1 MDISQYLRIANTANI
16 DANARIDL
24 NGEGTVSAVGTSK
37 VGRLG
42 ERIVRSAADSQHYT
56 QVRQSFLNS
65 LKTLYGV
72 DDQLK
77 LPKMVLDAFKDEEV
91 VCGKP
96 LTKRRITAVLDAVR
110 RNLNYTSLDAL
121 ADGVAEHVKAFG
133 DKVQLTKEIDLGN
146 DEADQSFFDDS
157 DSESEV
163 GGEGEPRMAEEKGPS
178 LQDRIQANAR
188 ATLIQDRDRF
198 AANISGKFVGPAA
211 DQLMARFD
219 KFMQLFSYC
228 KESAGTTSNYATDWL
243 DKMHQA
249 LTTTRKGNGT
259 FAKPDVVKPWNNNLE
274 SIVLSQEEMDE
285 MNDVVKGDDAYTLDE
300 AIEILQKWTA
310 SDVYVPD
317 TDADAF
323 DMEKDKAVFNMD
335 VALSFKD
342 PKLTKKVLEG
352 AKKFETQLRAEA
364 KARNFDKQRTQMY
377 VDNGMKYFKGDT
389 TFNLKLGELWSVD
402 HQRLEN
408 PANKEEFE
416 KEMRNIRMWF

>member
-1 MDISQYLRIANTANI
+1 MDISQYLRIANTTNI

-24 NGEGTVSAVGTSK
+24 NGEGAVSSVGTSK
-37 VGRLG
+37 IGRLG
-42 ERIVRSAADSQHYT
+42 ERIVRSAADSRHYT
-56 QVRQSFLNS
+56 QVRQNFLDS

-72 DDQLK
+72 NDQLK

-121 ADGVAEHVKAFG
+121 ENGVAEHVKTFG
-133 DKVQLTKEIDLGN
+133 DKMQVMPEVDLDDDEN
-146 DEADQSFFDDS
+146 DESFYDDS
-157 DSESEV
+157 DSESEA
-163 GGEGEPRMAEEKGPS
+163 GGNDEPQMAENKGPS
-178 LQDRIQANAR
+178 LLERVQANAR

-243 DKMHQA
+243 DKMRQA
-249 LTTTRKGNGT
+249 LTTPRKGNGT
-259 FAKPDVVKPWNNNLE
+259 FAKPDVVRPWNNNLE
-274 SIVLSQEEMDE
+274 SIVLSQEKMDE
-285 MNDVVKGDDAYTLDE
+285 MNDVKGDDAYTLDE
-300 AIEILQKWTA
+300 AIEILQKWTTT
-310 SDVYVPD
+310 DLHIP
-317 TDADAF
+317 DADGTGF

-352 AKKFETQLRAEA
+352 AKKFEAQLRAEA
-364 KARNFDKQRTQMY
+364 KDRNFDKQRTQMY

-408 PANKEEFE
+408 PANTEEFE

>member
-1 MDISQYLRIANTANI
+1 MDISQYLRIANTTNI
-16 DANARIDL
+16 DTNARIDL
-24 NGEGTVSAVGTSK
+24 NGEGAVSSVGTSMI
-37 VGRLG
+37 GRLG
-42 ERIVRSAADSQHYT
+42 ERIVRSAADGQRYT
-56 QVRQSFLNS
+56 QVRQNFLDS
-65 LKTLYGV
+65 LKSLYGV
-72 DDQLK
+72 NDQSE

-121 ADGVAEHVKAFG
+121 ENGVAEHVKTFG
-133 DKVQLTKEIDLGN
+133 DMMQVMPEVDLDDEN
-146 DEADQSFFDDS
+146 DESFYDDS
-157 DSESEV
+157 DSESEA
-163 GGEGEPRMAEEKGPS
+163 GGNDEPQMAENKGPS
-178 LQDRIQANAR
+178 LLERVRANANSNLVR
-188 ATLIQDRDRF
+188 QDRDRF

-219 KFMQLFSYC
+219 KFTALFDYC
-228 KESAGTTSNYATDWL
+228 LGNAGTTSNYATDWL
-243 DKMHQA
+243 TKMYQA
-249 LTTTRKGNGT
+249 LTTPRKGNDE
-259 FAKPDVVKPWNNNLE
+259 FANKNVIRPADANPE
-274 SIVLSQEEMDE
+274 SIFLKPEELE
-285 MNDVVKGDDAYTLDE
+285 QKLPGKDDSYTLDE
-300 AIEILQKWTA
+300 AIDILQKWTA
-310 SDVYVPD
+310 PDMHVP
-317 TDADAF
+317 DADADGF

-352 AKKFETQLRAEA
+352 AKKFEAQLRAEA
-364 KARNFDKQRTQMY
+364 KDRNFDKQRTQLY

>member
-1 MDISQYLRIANTANI
+1 MDISQYLRIANTTNI

-24 NGEGTVSAVGTSK
+24 NGEGAVSSVGTSK
-37 VGRLG
+37 IGRLG
-42 ERIVRSAADSQHYT
+42 ERIVRSAADGQRYT
-56 QVRQSFLNS
+56 QVRQNFLDS
-65 LKTLYGV
+65 LKSLYGV
-72 DDQLK
+72 NDQSE

-121 ADGVAEHVKAFG
+121 ENGVAEHVKTFG
-133 DKVQLTKEIDLGN
+133 DKMQVMPEVDLDDDEN
-146 DEADQSFFDDS
+146 DESFYDDS
-157 DSESEV
+157 DSESEA
-163 GGEGEPRMAEEKGPS
+163 GGNDAPQMAENKGPS
-178 LQDRIQANAR
+178 LLERVRANANSNLVR
-188 ATLIQDRDRF
+188 QDRDRF

-219 KFMQLFSYC
+219 KFTALFDYC
-228 KESAGTTSNYATDWL
+228 LGNAGTTSNYATDWL
-243 DKMHQA
+243 TKMYQA
-249 LTTTRKGNGT
+249 LTTPRKGNDE
-259 FAKPDVVKPWNNNLE
+259 FANKNVIRPADANPE
-274 SIVLSQEEMDE
+274 SIFLKPEELE
-285 MNDVVKGDDAYTLDE
+285 QKLPGKDDSYTLDE
-300 AIEILQKWTA
+300 AIDILQKWTA
-310 SDVYVPD
+310 PDMHVPD
-317 TDADAF
+317 ADGDGF